1 MFGESD
7 SESPR
12 VSSPWDSI
20 LSTPPSPSPSPLAA
34 AIPKRVPEQDDGN
47 VEYKLQLLSP
57 SPARF
62 ARLVTQ
68 MKWRLLEGGGQAY
81 YELGVADSGILVGLP
96 RAELE
101 QSLETLDAMAGG
113 LLSIKFIMP
122 SINIAQA
129 KLAPA

>member
-1 MFGESD
+1 MFGESE

-12 VSSPWDSI
+12 VPSPWDSLI
-20 LSTPPSPSPSPLAA
+20 STPPSPSPLSRPQSTSSPLAA
-34 AIPKRVPEQDDGN
+34 GAIPKLVPEADDGN

-81 YELGVADSGILVGLP
+81 YELGMQLP
-96 RAELE
+96 PL
-101 QSLETLDAMAGG
+101 
-113 LLSIKFIMP
+113 
-122 SINIAQA
+122 
-129 KLAPA
+129 